1 MKIFPCILLALL
13 SRVTAFAEDTIRFH
27 GRADLI
33 DKQEIPTDTAFRTGV
48 LDNGLTYYVAESKN
62 PEKRAYF
69 RLLVKG
75 GSLVEEENERGIA
88 HYVEHMMFK
97 GTKHFP
103 GIDGVYGFLR
113 RNGMPVGHDSNA
125 FTFHDIVCY
134 VFDAVPTDKAELLDS
149 CLLFFQDIA
158 NQDAAISEEA
168 VKGEHNVIAEEWRM
182 RNPKAFQISL
192 RKDIFNHPQYNNRMP
207 LGEMDIIQ
215 NCTPELVRNFYKR
228 WYQPQ
233 NMAVVAVGD
242 FDADQMEE
250 KINRMFGNIKKG
262 ESVVPPLPTFQNT
275 EGPLFR
281 SYKEDNLSLD
291 AIFVDIRIPQQVYQ
305 DKMTVGDVKAE
316 WIKEKLTDILKNRV
330 KKLVENSDLVG
341 GTTVLLSHQTFTSA
355 VSTLEMALSV
365 NPGSG
370 KAALEMLFKEIESV
384 RRNGF
389 TKDEFENL
397 DRVKDIY
404 NADTTAIDFSCKMST
419 SSFVPPFNS
428 SKRIDRLTSRFMENK
443 DAISENSEALVYDHV
458 KFSIP
463 REELQKAFCRLTD
476 GQNMIISG
484 VFPSKTEGLS
494 VEELQEIYNKVKNMP
509 DEELAQKEKEEEKF
523 EKLDIDSVN
532 IDPTPGTVKEL
543 KARRHGIRE
552 AVLSNGVKVVFW
564 KHKTSDKKINMKWLR
579 PGGSSLF
586 SNEECPYWTMIDYCK
601 RVYLPTGGYS
611 VGGLVQEYE
620 DYLNCWID
628 SSGNTNN
635 FFKQLYA
642 ELTPTGE
649 INTAKFKERLKQLQM
664 MAQNNTNPVNQAAA
678 RINTLFSAHPER
690 LLPITPEL
698 AATYNVSRFKEV
710 IKEYYSNCN
719 GAVLGIQGDFKID
732 SIMPYVLK
740 YVASLPSKPEPVRC
754 KEWPS
759 DHFRT
764 TDTTIVE
771 KIQHNTPFCQTGLS
785 YTWNKGYKYSARTQ
799 AHNDAL
805 WGVMNSLL
813 FENLRVKHSDV
824 YTPSCGVISII
835 HPFYQ
840 MLCRIN
846 YSCNPKDRE
855 RVARDV
861 NQLMHEM
868 AEGDLIT
875 KELIDGYIKQRE
887 KGVKPLDDFDK
898 LSLLVQREVYGI
910 AVDKN
915 DLSYLRKVTPK
926 SLKAHLKRMLENGNL
941 HIGYLTT
948 ESNEEGQ

>member
-13 SRVTAFAEDTIRFH
+13 SSVTVFAEDTIRFH

-48 LDNGLTYYVAESKN
+48 LGNGLTYYVAESKN

-113 RNGMPVGHDSNA
+113 RNGMPMGHDSNGL
-125 FTFHDIVCY
+125 TFHDIVYY

-158 NQDAAISEEA
+158 NQDAAISDEA

-182 RNPKAFQISL
+182 RNPKNYIISL
-192 RKDIFNHPQYNNRMP
+192 LKDIFNHPQYNNRMP

-250 KINRMFGNIKKG
+250 KINRMFGNIKRG

-281 SYKEDNLSLD
+281 SFKEDNFPLD
-291 AIFVDIRIPQQVYQ
+291 AITVDIRIPQQVYQ
-305 DKMTVGDVKAE
+305 DKMTVGDVKAG
-316 WIKEKLTDILKNRV
+316 WIIEKLTDILKKRV
-330 KKLVENSDLVG
+330 KKLMENSDLVG
-341 GTTVLLSHQTFTSA
+341 STNVLNSHFTFTPA
-355 VSTLEMALSV
+355 VSTLEVVVNV
-365 NPGSG
+365 NPGNG
-370 KAALEMLFKEIESV
+370 KAALEMLFKEIESI
-384 RRNGF
+384 RRNGLA
-389 TKDEFENL
+389 KDDFENL
-397 DRVKDIY
+397 DSIGGIY
-404 NADTTAIDFSCKMST
+404 NTDTTAIDFSYQNGT
-419 SSFVPPFNS
+419 RTFIPPFNS

-458 KFSIP
+458 KFSTP
-463 REELQKAFCRLTD
+463 REELWKAFCQLTD
-476 GQNMIISG
+476 GQNMIVSG
-484 VFPSKTEGLS
+484 IFPSKTEALS
-494 VEELQEIYNKVKNMP
+494 VEELQEIYNKVRSMP
-509 DEELAQKEKEEEKF
+509 DEELARKEKEEEKF
-523 EKLDIDSVN
+523 EKFDIDSVN
-532 IDPTPGTVKEL
+532 IDPTPGTVRKL
-543 KARRHGIRE
+543 KARKHGIRE
-552 AVLSNGVKVVFW
+552 ALLSNGVKVVFW
-564 KHKTSDKKINMKWLR
+564 KHKTSNNNINMKWLR
-579 PGGSSLF
+579 PGGNSLF
-586 SNEECPYWTMIDYCK
+586 NNEDRFYGNLIDFCK
-601 RVYLPTGGYS
+601 REYKNKDGYS
-611 VGGLVQEYE
+611 VGGMIQDYE

-642 ELTPTGE
+642 ELTPTGD
-649 INTAKFKERLKQLQM
+649 INTTKFKERLKNLQM
-664 MAQNNTNPVNQAAA
+664 IAQNSTNPVSQAAA
-678 RINTLFSAHPER
+678 RVNSIYSAHPER
-690 LLPITPEL
+690 MLPITPEL

-719 GAVLGIQGDFKID
+719 GAVLGIQGDFEID
-732 SIMPYVLK
+732 SIMPHVLK

-771 KIQHNTPFCQTGLS
+771 KIQNNTPICQTVLV
-785 YTWNKGYKYSARTQ
+785 YTWDKGYKYSAKTH
-799 AHNDAL
+799 AHNNAL
-805 WGVMNSLL
+805 WSVLNSLL

-824 YTPSCGVISII
+824 YTPSCGVRYFI

-840 MLCRIN
+840 MLCSIN
-846 YSCNPKDRE
+846 YSCNPKERE
-855 RVARDV
+855 RIAKDV
-861 NQLMHEM
+861 DQLMHEM

-887 KGVKPLDDFDK
+887 KGVKPLNDFDK
-898 LSLLVQREVYGI
+898 LSLLVQRELYGI
-910 AVDKN
+910 AIDNN

>member
-13 SRVTAFAEDTIRFH
+13 SSVTMFAEDTIRFH

-113 RNGMPVGHDSNA
+113 RNGMPVGYDSNA
-125 FTFHDIVCY
+125 FTHHEIVFY
-134 VFDAVPTDKAELLDS
+134 SFDAVPTDKAQLLDS

-158 NQDAAISEEA
+158 NQDAAISDEA

-182 RNPKAFQISL
+182 RNPKNYIISL
-192 RKDIFNHPQYNNRMP
+192 LKDLFNHPQYNNRMP
-207 LGEMDIIQ
+207 LGEMDIIEK
-215 NCTPELVRNFYKR
+215 CTPELVRNFYKR

-233 NMAVVAVGD
+233 NMAVLAVGD
-242 FDADQMEE
+242 FDANQMEE
-250 KINRMFGNIKKG
+250 KINRMFGNIKRG

-281 SYKEDNLSLD
+281 SFKEDNFPLD
-291 AIFVDIRIPQQVYQ
+291 AITVDIRIPQQVYQ
-305 DKMTVGDVKAE
+305 DKMTVGDVKAG
-316 WIKEKLTDILKNRV
+316 WIIEKLTDILKNRV

-370 KAALEMLFKEIESV
+370 KAALEMLFKEIESI
-384 RRNGF
+384 RRNGLA
-389 TKDEFENL
+389 KDDFENL
-397 DRVKDIY
+397 DSIGGIY
-404 NADTTAIDFSCKMST
+404 NTDTTAIDFSYQNGT
-419 SSFVPPFNS
+419 RTFIPPFNS

-458 KFSIP
+458 KFSTP
-463 REELQKAFCRLTD
+463 REELWKAFCQLTD
-476 GQNMIISG
+476 GQNMIVSG
-484 VFPSKTEGLS
+484 IFPSKTEALS
-494 VEELQEIYNKVKNMP
+494 VEELQEIYNKVRSMP
-509 DEELAQKEKEEEKF
+509 DEELARKEKEEEKF
-523 EKLDIDSVN
+523 EKFDIDSVN

-579 PGGSSLF
+579 PGGYSLLD
-586 SNEECPYWTMIDYCK
+586 NEDRFYGNMIDFCK
-601 RVYLPTGGYS
+601 REYKNKDGYS
-611 VGGLVQEYE
+611 VGGMIQDYE

-642 ELTPTGE
+642 ELTPTGD
-649 INTAKFKERLKQLQM
+649 INTTKFKERLKNLQM
-664 MAQNNTNPVNQAAA
+664 IAQNSTNPVSQAAA
-678 RINTLFSAHPER
+678 RVNSIYSAHPER
-690 LLPITPEL
+690 MLPITPEL

-719 GAVLGIQGDFKID
+719 GAVLGIQGDFEID
-732 SIMPYVLK
+732 SIMPHVLK

-771 KIQHNTPFCQTGLS
+771 KIQNNTPICQTVLV
-785 YTWNKGYKYSARTQ
+785 YTWDKGYKYSAKTH
-799 AHNDAL
+799 AHNNAL
-805 WGVMNSLL
+805 WSVLNSLL

-824 YTPSCGVISII
+824 YTPSCGVRYFI

-840 MLCRIN
+840 MLCSIN
-846 YSCNPKDRE
+846 YSCNPKERE
-855 RVARDV
+855 RIARDV
-861 NQLMHEM
+861 DQLMHEM

>member
-13 SRVTAFAEDTIRFH
+13 SSVTVFAEDTIRFH

-48 LDNGLTYYVAESKN
+48 LGNGLTYYVAESKN

-97 GTKHFP
+97 GTRHFP

-113 RNGMPVGHDSNA
+113 RNGMPVGYDSNGL
-125 FTFHDIVCY
+125 TFHDIVYY

-158 NQDAAISEEA
+158 NQDAAISDEA

-242 FDADQMEE
+242 FDANQMEE
-250 KINRMFGNIKKG
+250 KISRMFGNIKRG
-262 ESVVPPLPTFQNT
+262 ETVVPPLPTFKNA
-275 EGPLFR
+275 EEPLFR
-281 SYKEDNLSLD
+281 SYKEENFALD
-291 AIFVDIRIPQQVYQ
+291 AIVMDVRIPQQVFH
-305 DKMTVGDVKAE
+305 DKMTVGDIKAG
-316 WIKEKLTDILKNRV
+316 WITEKLADILKKRV

-341 GTTVLLSHQTFTSA
+341 RSFVIVPHLTFTSA
-355 VSTLEMALSV
+355 VSVFEVEVDV

-397 DRVKDIY
+397 DRVNDIY

-428 SKRIDRLTSRFMENK
+428 SKRIDRLISRFMENK
-443 DAISENSEALVYDHV
+443 DVIAEQSEALVYDHV
-458 KFSIP
+458 KFSTP
-463 REELQKAFCRLTD
+463 REELHKAFCQLTD
-476 GQNMIISG
+476 GQNMVISC
-484 VFPSKTEGLS
+484 VSPSKTEGLS

-509 DEELAQKEKEEEKF
+509 DKELAQKEKEEEKF

-532 IDPTPGTVKEL
+532 IDPTPGTVKKL

-552 AVLSNGVKVVFW
+552 AILSNGVKVVFW

-579 PGGSSLF
+579 PGGYSLLD
-586 SNEECPYWTMIDYCK
+586 NEDRFYGNMIDFCK
-601 RVYLPTGGYS
+601 REYNFKGGYS
-611 VGGLVQEYE
+611 VGGLVLETE

-635 FFKQLYA
+635 FFKHLYA
-642 ELTPTGE
+642 DLTPTGE
-649 INTAKFKERLKQLQM
+649 INTAKFKERLKDLQM
-664 MAQNNTNPVNQAAA
+664 VAQSNTNPLSQAAA
-678 RINTLFSAHPER
+678 RVNTLFSAHPER
-690 LLPITPEL
+690 LLTIKPEV
-698 AATYNVSRFKEV
+698 AATYNESRFKEI

-740 YVASLPSKPEPVRC
+740 YVASLPSKPEPVTC

-759 DHFRT
+759 DHFRS

-771 KIQHNTPFCQTGLS
+771 KIQYNTPYCYTRLF
-785 YTWNKGYKYSARTQ
+785 YTWDKGYEYSAKTQ
-799 AHNDAL
+799 ALNDAL
-805 WGVMNSLL
+805 WSVLNSLL
-813 FENLRVKHSDV
+813 FENIRVKHSDV
-824 YTPSCGVISII
+824 YSPSCGVQSITL
-835 HPFYQ
+835 PFYQ
-840 MLCRIN
+840 MMCSIS
-846 YSCNPKDRE
+846 YSCNPEERE
-855 RVARDV
+855 RVAKDV
-861 NQLMHEM
+861 DQLMHEI

-887 KGVKPLDDFDK
+887 KGVKQLYDFDK
-898 LSLLVQREVYGI
+898 LNLLVKREVYGI

>member
-13 SRVTAFAEDTIRFH
+13 SSVTVFAEDTIRFH

-113 RNGMPVGHDSNA
+113 RNGMPMGHDSNGL
-125 FTFHDIVCY
+125 TFHDIVYY

-158 NQDAAISEEA
+158 NQDAAISDEA

-182 RNPKAFQISL
+182 RNPKNYIISL
-192 RKDIFNHPQYNNRMP
+192 LKDIYNHPQYNNRMP

-233 NMAVVAVGD
+233 NMAVLAVGD
-242 FDADQMEE
+242 FDANQMEE

-281 SYKEDNLSLD
+281 SFKEDNFPLD
-291 AIFVDIRIPQQVYQ
+291 AITVDIRIPQQVYQ
-305 DKMTVGDVKAE
+305 DKMTVGNVKAG
-316 WIKEKLTDILKNRV
+316 WIIEKLTDILKNRV

-341 GTTVLLSHQTFTSA
+341 GTNVLLSHQTFTSA

-397 DRVKDIY
+397 DRVNDIY

-428 SKRIDRLTSRFMENK
+428 SKRIDRLISRFMENK
-443 DAISENSEALVYDHV
+443 DVIAEQSEGLAKDHIW
-458 KFSIP
+458 FSIP
-463 REELQKAFCRLTD
+463 REELQKAFCQLTE
-476 GQNMIISG
+476 GQNMIVSG
-484 VFPSKTEGLS
+484 IFPSKTEGLS
-494 VEELQEIYNKVKNMP
+494 VEELQEIYNKVRSMP
-509 DEELAQKEKEEEKF
+509 DEELVQKEKEEEKF

-532 IDPTPGTVKEL
+532 IDPIPGTVMKL
-543 KARRHGIRE
+543 KTRRHGISE
-552 AVLSNGVKVVFW
+552 ALLSNGVKVLFW
-564 KHKTSDKKINMKWLR
+564 KHKNKTNKINMMWLR

-611 VGGLVQEYE
+611 VGGLIQDYE

-664 MAQNNTNPVNQAAA
+664 TAQNNTNPVNQAAA

-690 LLPITPEL
+690 KLPITPEL

-719 GAVLGIQGDFKID
+719 GAVLGIQGDFEID

-771 KIQHNTPFCQTGLS
+771 KIQHNSPLCQTGLF
-785 YTWNKGYKYSARTQ
+785 YTWDKGYEYSAKTQ
-799 AHNDAL
+799 ALNDAL
-805 WGVMNSLL
+805 WGVLNSLL

-824 YTPSCGVISII
+824 YTPSCGVVSFI
-835 HPFYQ
+835 HPLYQ
-840 MLCRIN
+840 MMCSIS
-846 YSCNPKDRE
+846 YSCNPQDRE
-855 RVARDV
+855 RIAKDV
-861 NQLMHEM
+861 DQLMHEI

>member
-13 SRVTAFAEDTIRFH
+13 SSVTVFAEDTIRFH

-113 RNGMPVGHDSNA
+113 RNGMPVGYDSNA
-125 FTFHDIVCY
+125 FTHHEIVFY
-134 VFDAVPTDKAELLDS
+134 SFDAVPTDKAQLLDS

-158 NQDAAISEEA
+158 NQDAAISDEA

-182 RNPKAFQISL
+182 RNPKPYQISL
-192 RKDIFNHPQYNNRMP
+192 IKDLFNHPQYNNRMP
-207 LGEMDIIQ
+207 LGEMDIIEK
-215 NCTPELVRNFYKR
+215 CTPELVRNFYKR

-250 KINRMFGNIKKG
+250 KISRMFGNIKRG
-262 ESVVPPLPTFQNT
+262 ETVVPPLPTFQNT

-281 SYKEDNLSLD
+281 SFKEDNFPLD
-291 AIFVDIRIPQQVYQ
+291 AIIVDIRMPQQVYQ
-305 DKMTVGDVKAE
+305 DKMTVGDVKAG
-316 WIKEKLTDILKNRV
+316 WIIEKLTDILKKRV
-330 KKLVENSDLVG
+330 KKLMENSDLVG
-341 GTTVLLSHQTFTSA
+341 STNVLNSHFTFTPA
-355 VSTLEMALSV
+355 VSTLEVVVNV
-365 NPGSG
+365 NPGNG
-370 KAALEMLFKEIESV
+370 KAALEMLFKEIESI
-384 RRNGF
+384 RRNGLA
-389 TKDEFENL
+389 KDDFENL
-397 DRVKDIY
+397 DSIGGIY
-404 NADTTAIDFSCKMST
+404 NTDTTAIDFSYQNGT
-419 SSFVPPFNS
+419 RTFIPPFNS

-458 KFSIP
+458 KFSTP
-463 REELQKAFCRLTD
+463 REELWKAFCQLTD
-476 GQNMIISG
+476 GQNMIVSG
-484 VFPSKTEGLS
+484 IFPSKTEALS
-494 VEELQEIYNKVKNMP
+494 VEELQEIYNKVRSMP
-509 DEELAQKEKEEEKF
+509 DEELARKEKEEEKF
-523 EKLDIDSVN
+523 EKFDIDSVN
-532 IDPTPGTVKEL
+532 IDPTPGTVRKL
-543 KARRHGIRE
+543 KARKHGIRE
-552 AVLSNGVKVVFW
+552 ALLSNGVKVVFW
-564 KHKTSDKKINMKWLR
+564 KHKTSNNNINMKWLR
-579 PGGSSLF
+579 PGGNSLF
-586 SNEECPYWTMIDYCK
+586 NNEDRFYGNLIDFCK
-601 RVYLPTGGYS
+601 REYKNKDGYS
-611 VGGLVQEYE
+611 VGGMIQDYE

-642 ELTPTGE
+642 ELTPTGD
-649 INTAKFKERLKQLQM
+649 INTTKFKERLKNLQM
-664 MAQNNTNPVNQAAA
+664 IAQNSTNPVSQAAA
-678 RINTLFSAHPER
+678 RVNSIYSAHPER
-690 LLPITPEL
+690 MLPITPEL

-719 GAVLGIQGDFKID
+719 GAVLGIQGDFEID
-732 SIMPYVLK
+732 SIMPHVLK

-771 KIQHNTPFCQTGLS
+771 KIQNNTPICQTVLV
-785 YTWNKGYKYSARTQ
+785 YTWDKGYKYSAKTH
-799 AHNDAL
+799 AHNNAL
-805 WGVMNSLL
+805 WSVLNSLL

-824 YTPSCGVISII
+824 YTPSCGVRYFI

-840 MLCRIN
+840 MLCSIN
-846 YSCNPKDRE
+846 YSCNPKERE
-855 RVARDV
+855 RIAKDV
-861 NQLMHEM
+861 DQLMHEM

-887 KGVKPLDDFDK
+887 KGVKPLNDFDK
-898 LSLLVQREVYGI
+898 LSLLVQRELYGI
-910 AVDKN
+910 AIDNN

>member
-13 SRVTAFAEDTIRFH
+13 SSVTTFAEDTIRFH

-33 DKQEIPTDTAFRTGV
+33 DKQEIPTDTSFRTGV
-48 LDNGLTYYVAESKN
+48 LDSGLTYYVAESKK

-113 RNGMPVGHDSNA
+113 RNGMPVGYDSNA
-125 FTFHDIVCY
+125 FTNHDIVFY
-134 VFDAVPTDKAELLDS
+134 VFDAVPTDKPELLDS

-158 NQDAAISEEA
+158 NQDATISDEA

-182 RNPKAFQISL
+182 RNFKNYLISL
-192 RKDIFNHPQYNNRMP
+192 LKDIFNHPQYNNRMP
-207 LGEMDIIQ
+207 LGDMDIVQ
-215 NCTPELVRNFYKR
+215 NCTPELVRDFYKR

-233 NMAVVAVGD
+233 NMAVVVVGD
-242 FDADQMEE
+242 FDADQMKE

-281 SYKEDNLSLD
+281 SFKEDNFSLD
-291 AIFVDIRIPQQVYQ
+291 AITVDIRIPQQVYQ

-316 WIKEKLTDILKNRV
+316 WIKEKLTEILKKRV

-341 GTTVLLSHQTFTSA
+341 SANVLNPHLTFTSA
-355 VSTLEMALSV
+355 VSILEMVVKV
-365 NPGSG
+365 NPGNG
-370 KAALEMLFKEIESV
+370 KTACEMLFKEIESI

-389 TKDEFENL
+389 TKDEFEYENFEY
-397 DRVKDIY
+397 DIY
-404 NADTTAIDFSCKMST
+404 NTDTTAIDFSYKTGTQNVVFPRKST
-419 SSFVPPFNS
+419 DKLNLFV
-428 SKRIDRLTSRFMENK
+428 SRFMENK
-443 DAISENSEALVYDHV
+443 DVITEQSEGLAKDFIC
-458 KFSIP
+458 FSTT
-463 REELQKAFCRLTD
+463 REELQKAFCQLTD
-476 GQNMIISG
+476 GQNMIVSG

-494 VEELQEIYNKVKNMP
+494 VEELQEIYNKVRSMP

-532 IDPTPGTVKEL
+532 IDPIPGTVKKL
-543 KARRHGIRE
+543 KARKHGISE
-552 AVLSNGVKVVFW
+552 ALLSNGVKVVFW
-564 KHKTSDKKINMKWLR
+564 KHKTSNNNINMRWLR
-579 PGGSSLF
+579 PGGVSLLDNDDRF
-586 SNEECPYWTMIDYCK
+586 YGNLINFCK
-601 RVYLPTGGYS
+601 REYKNIDRDGYS
-611 VGGLVQEYE
+611 VSGMFMAYE
-620 DYLNCWID
+620 DYLGCWID
-628 SSGNTNN
+628 SIGNTDKC
-635 FFKQLYA
+635 FKLLYA
-642 ELTPTGE
+642 ELTPTGD
-649 INTAKFKERLKQLQM
+649 INTAKFKEHLKNLQK
-664 MAQNNTNPVNQAAA
+664 MAQNSTNPLSQAAA
-678 RINTLFSAHPER
+678 RVNTLFSAHPER
-690 LLPITPEL
+690 LLTITSEL

-710 IKEYYSNCN
+710 MKEYYSNCN
-719 GAVLGIQGDFKID
+719 GAVLGIQGDFEID

-771 KIQHNTPFCQTGLS
+771 KIQNNNPVCQTGLC
-785 YTWNKGYKYSARTQ
+785 YTWNKGYKYSAKTQ
-799 AHNDAL
+799 ALNDAL
-805 WGVMNSLL
+805 WGVLNSLL

-824 YTPSCGVISII
+824 YTPSCGVLNFE

-840 MLCRIN
+840 MLCSIA
-846 YSCNPKDRE
+846 YTCNPKDRE
-855 RVARDV
+855 RIAKDV
-861 NQLMHEM
+861 DQLMHEM

-887 KGVKPLDDFDK
+887 KGVKPSGDVDK
-898 LSLLVQREVYGI
+898 LNLLVQREAYGI

-926 SLKAHLKRMLENGNL
+926 SLKAHLKRMLKNGNL

-948 ESNEEGQ
+948 E

>member
-13 SRVTAFAEDTIRFH
+13 SSVTMFAEDTIRFH

-182 RNPKAFQISL
+182 RNPKNYIISL
-192 RKDIFNHPQYNNRMP
+192 LKDIYNHPQYNNRMVI
-207 LGEMDIIQ
+207 GEMDIIQ

-233 NMAVVAVGD
+233 NMAVVVVGD

-250 KINRMFGNIKKG
+250 KINRMFGTIKKG

-281 SYKEDNLSLD
+281 SFKEDNFPLD
-291 AIFVDIRIPQQVYQ
+291 AIIVDIRIPQQVYQ
-305 DKMTVGDVKAE
+305 DKMTVGDVKAG
-316 WIKEKLTDILKNRV
+316 WIIEKLTDILKKRV
-330 KKLVENSDLVG
+330 KKLIENSDLVG
-341 GTTVLLSHQTFTSA
+341 STNVLNSHFTFTPA
-355 VSTLEMALSV
+355 VSTLEVVVNV

-370 KAALEMLFKEIESV
+370 KAALEMLFKEIESI
-384 RRNGF
+384 RRNGLA
-389 TKDEFENL
+389 KDDFENL
-397 DRVKDIY
+397 DSIGGIY
-404 NADTTAIDFSCKMST
+404 NTDTTAIDFSYQNGT
-419 SSFVPPFNS
+419 RTFIPPFNS

-458 KFSIP
+458 KFSTP
-463 REELQKAFCRLTD
+463 REELWKAFCQLTE
-476 GQNMIISG
+476 GQNMIVSG
-484 VFPSKTEGLS
+484 IFPSKTEALS
-494 VEELQEIYNKVKNMP
+494 VEELQEIYNKVRSMP
-509 DEELAQKEKEEEKF
+509 DEELARKEKEEEKF
-523 EKLDIDSVN
+523 EKFDIDSVN
-532 IDPTPGTVKEL
+532 IDPTPGTVRKL
-543 KARRHGIRE
+543 KARKHGIRE
-552 AVLSNGVKVVFW
+552 ALLSNGVKVVFW
-564 KHKTSDKKINMKWLR
+564 KHKTSNNNINMKWLR
-579 PGGSSLF
+579 PGGNSLF
-586 SNEECPYWTMIDYCK
+586 NNEDRFYGNLIDFCK
-601 RVYLPTGGYS
+601 REYKNKDGYS
-611 VGGLVQEYE
+611 VGGMIQDYE

-642 ELTPTGE
+642 ELTPTGD
-649 INTAKFKERLKQLQM
+649 INTTKFKERLKNLQM
-664 MAQNNTNPVNQAAA
+664 IAQNSTNPVSQAAA
-678 RINTLFSAHPER
+678 RVNSIYSAHPER
-690 LLPITPEL
+690 MLPITPEL

-719 GAVLGIQGDFKID
+719 GAVLGIQGDFEID

-740 YVASLPSKPEPVRC
+740 YVASLPSKPEPIRC

-771 KIQHNTPFCQTGLS
+771 KIQNNTPICQTVLV
-785 YTWNKGYKYSARTQ
+785 YTWDKGYKYSAKTH
-799 AHNDAL
+799 AHNNAL
-805 WGVMNSLL
+805 WSVLNSLL

-824 YTPSCGVISII
+824 YTPSCGVRYFI

-840 MLCRIN
+840 MLCSIN
-846 YSCNPKDRE
+846 YSCNPKERE
-855 RVARDV
+855 RIAKDV
-861 NQLMHEM
+861 DQLMHEM

-887 KGVKPLDDFDK
+887 KGVKPLNDFDK

>member
-1 MKIFPCILLALL
+1 MKIFTCILLALL
-13 SRVTAFAEDTIRFH
+13 SSVTAFAEDTIRFH

-113 RNGMPVGHDSNA
+113 RNGMPVGYDSNA
-125 FTFHDIVCY
+125 FTNHDITYY
-134 VFDAVPTDKAELLDS
+134 VFDAVPTDKPELLDS

-158 NQDAAISEEA
+158 NQDAAISDEA

-182 RNPKAFQISL
+182 RNPKNYLISL
-192 RKDIFNHPQYNNRMP
+192 LKDIYNHPQYNNRMP
-207 LGEMDIIQ
+207 LGDMDIIQ

-233 NMAVVAVGD
+233 NMAVVVVGD

-250 KINRMFGNIKKG
+250 KINRLFGNIKKG

-281 SYKEDNLSLD
+281 SYKEDNFSLE
-291 AIFVDIRIPQQVYQ
+291 AITVDIRIPQQVYQ

-316 WIKEKLTDILKNRV
+316 WITEKLTEILKKRV
-330 KKLVENSDLVG
+330 KKLMENSDLVG
-341 GTTVLLSHQTFTSA
+341 TTNVLNSRLTSTSA
-355 VSTLEMALSV
+355 VSTLEVVLRV

-370 KAALEMLFKEIESV
+370 KVAYEMLFKEIESI

-389 TKDEFENL
+389 TKDDFENL
-397 DRVKDIY
+397 DRVNDIY

-419 SSFVPPFNS
+419 STFIKHRTSTDKLNLFV
-428 SKRIDRLTSRFMENK
+428 SRFMENK
-443 DAISENSEALVYDHV
+443 DVIAEQSEGLAKDHIR
-458 KFSIP
+458 FSIP
-463 REELQKAFCRLTD
+463 REELQKAFCQLTE
-476 GQNMIISG
+476 GQNMIVSG
-484 VFPSKTEGLS
+484 IFPSKTEGLS
-494 VEELQEIYNKVKNMP
+494 VEELQEIYNKVRSMP
-509 DEELAQKEKEEEKF
+509 DEELVQKEKEEETF

-532 IDPTPGTVKEL
+532 IAPTPGTVKKL

-564 KHKTSDKKINMKWLR
+564 KHKTSNKNINMKWLR
-579 PGGSSLF
+579 PGGYSLLD
-586 SNEECPYWTMIDYCK
+586 NEDRFYGNMIDFCK
-601 RVYLPTGGYS
+601 REYNFKNGYN
-611 VGGLVQEYE
+611 VGGLIQDYE

-642 ELTPTGE
+642 ELTPTGD

-664 MAQNNTNPVNQAAA
+664 MAQSNTNPVNQAAA

-690 LLPITPEL
+690 KLPITPEL

-719 GAVLGIQGDFKID
+719 GAVLGIQGDFEID

-771 KIQHNTPFCQTGLS
+771 KIQHNSPLCQTGLC
-785 YTWNKGYKYSARTQ
+785 YTWEKGYEYSAKTH
-799 AHNDAL
+799 ALNDAL

-813 FENLRVKHSDV
+813 FENLRVRHSDV
-824 YTPSCGVISII
+824 YAPSCGVISII

-840 MLCRIN
+840 MLCRIS

-855 RVARDV
+855 RVAKDV
-861 NQLMHEM
+861 DQLMHEM

-898 LSLLVQREVYGI
+898 LSLLVQRKVYGI

-926 SLKAHLKRMLENGNL
+926 SLKAHLKRMLKNGNL